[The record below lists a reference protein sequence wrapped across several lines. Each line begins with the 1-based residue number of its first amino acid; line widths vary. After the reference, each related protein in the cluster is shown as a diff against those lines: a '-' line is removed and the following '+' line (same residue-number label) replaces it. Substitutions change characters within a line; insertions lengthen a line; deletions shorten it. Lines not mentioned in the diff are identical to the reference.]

1 MAEGYKPYPIVL
13 ENMVPIP
20 NVAVLA
26 DRASKN
32 QNADVAFARLLLDI
46 VKRAVEFEKQGYI
59 SQDIIDGLKEVG
71 FYRSAVARRFGGD
84 ERAPRDILEMVERI
98 SNADGATGWVA
109 SFAPQSAVY
118 LGAFPE
124 HILRQIYANGPDTV
138 VAGGLF
144 PIQSVIAV
152 DGGFSVTGR
161 WSYGSGC
168 RAADWL
174 CVGVAAPGDVVDGPP
189 KVMMAAF
196 PADQVEIVSNWDVL
210 GLRGTGSD
218 DLVIKDKFLGSEW
231 ATVRGGPALIEDRI
245 YHYPALCF
253 AAANHSVVGLG
264 IARAAVDDMIAIAI
278 AKQSVT
284 GAPRPADRSYVQLG
298 IANADMKLRAARAF
312 FYEQVDQMW
321 AAVERGETPTIEQRA
336 IARSACTNAARTSA
350 EVVQMVF
357 TLAGTTGTKM
367 AHPLQRRLRDVM
379 MVTQHAFV
387 SEGNIENTGR
397 IMLGINP
404 FPGFP

>member
-1 MAEGYKPYPIVL
+1 MTDGYGPCLIVS
-13 ENMVPIP
+13 ENMVPIS
-20 NVAVLA
+20 NIAVLA
-26 DRASKN
+26 GSASKAHN
-32 QNADVAFARLLLDI
+32 INDAFADLLI
-46 VKRAVEFEKQGYI
+46 QIRERATEFEKQGYI
-59 SQDIIDGLKEVG
+59 SQDIIDGLKHVG

-84 ERAPRDILEMVERI
+84 ERSPREILEMVERI

-124 HILRQIYANGPDTV
+124 HILRQVYAKGPDTV

-144 PIQSVIAV
+144 PIQPVSVV
-152 DGGFSVTGR
+152 EGGFNVSGR

-174 CVGVAAPGDVVDGPP
+174 CVGIAVPSEIADSPH

-196 PADQVEIVSNWDVL
+196 PADQVEIVANWDVL

-218 DLVIKDKFLGSEW
+218 DLVVSDAFLGTEW

-264 IARAAVDDMIAIAI
+264 IARAAIDDMIAIAI
-278 AKQSVT
+278 AKQSIT

-298 IANADMKLRAARAF
+298 LASADTKLRAARAF
-312 FYEQVDQMW
+312 FYEQVDQIW

-357 TLAGTTGTKM
+357 TLAGTTATKM
-367 AHPLQRRLRDVM
+367 AHPLQRWLRDVM

-387 SEGNIENTGR
+387 SEGNIENAGR
-397 IMLGINP
+397 VMLGLNP

>member
-1 MAEGYKPYPIVL
+1 MPIS
-13 ENMVPIP
+13 

-26 DRASKN
+26 DRAPKT
-32 QNADVAFARLLLDI
+32 QNADVAFASLLLNI
-46 VKRAVEFEKQGYI
+46 SKRAAEFENQGYI

-118 LGAFPE
+118 LGAFSE

-144 PIQSVIAV
+144 PIQPITAV
-152 DGGFSVTGR
+152 DGGFNVSGR

-174 CVGVAAPGDVVDGPP
+174 CVGVAAPGDIVDAPP

-196 PADQVEIVSNWDVL
+196 PADMVQIVSNWDVL
-210 GLRGTGSD
+210 GLRATGSD
-218 DLVIKDKFLGSEW
+218 DLVIKDKFLGIEW

-264 IARAAVDDMIAIAI
+264 IARAAIDDMIAIAI

-298 IANADMKLRAARAF
+298 LANADMKLRSARAF
-312 FYEQVDQMW
+312 FYEQVDQIW
-321 AAVERGETPTIEQRA
+321 AAVERGETPTIEQRGV
-336 IARSACTNAARTSA
+336 ARSACTNAARTSA

-387 SEGNIENTGR
+387 SEGNIENAGR
-397 IMLGINP
+397 ILLGINP